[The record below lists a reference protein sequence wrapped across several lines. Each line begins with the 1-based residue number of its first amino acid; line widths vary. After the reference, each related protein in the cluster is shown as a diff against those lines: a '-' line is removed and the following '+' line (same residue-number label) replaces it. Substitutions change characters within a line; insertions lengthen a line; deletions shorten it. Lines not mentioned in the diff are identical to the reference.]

1 MEKSDLDGT
10 ETAEK
15 RGPVCTAAPMI
26 VMCTSPMKVPPCG
39 QLFTWSLKQ
48 ALNQKQQGR
57 AKASALQQ
65 LCHAGS

>member
-10 ETAEK
+10 ETAEE
-15 RGPVCTAAPMI
+15 RGPVCTAAPII

-48 ALNQKQQGR
+48 ALNQKQQG
-57 AKASALQQ
+57 
-65 LCHAGS
+65 